1 MKDIIA
7 KLEDIALDVSC
18 LLDENPD
25 NLDYDLLQRK
35 IDGIIYL
42 FEDAEEGESDE

>member
-1 MKDIIA
+1 MKDIMV
-7 KLEDIALDVSC
+7 KLEDIAVDVAC

-35 IDGIIYL
+35 IDDIIYL
-42 FEDAEEGESDE
+42 FEDGEVENDE

>member
-1 MKDIIA
+1 VKDIMV
-7 KLEDIALDVSC
+7 KLEDIALDVAC

-35 IDGIIYL
+35 IDNIINL
-42 FEDAEEGESDE
+42 FEDEEVENDE

>member
-1 MKDIIA
+1 MEDIIA
-7 KLEDIALDVSC
+7 KLEDIALDVAC

>member
-1 MKDIIA
+1 MKDIMV
-7 KLEDIALDVSC
+7 KLEDIALDVAC

-35 IDGIIYL
+35 IDAIIYL
-42 FEDAEEGESDE
+42 FEDEEVENDE

>member
-1 MKDIIA
+1 MKDIMV
-7 KLEDIALDVSC
+7 KLEDIALDVAC

-35 IDGIIYL
+35 IDDIICL
-42 FEDAEEGESDE
+42 FEDEGVENDE

>member
-1 MKDIIA
+1 MKDIMV
-7 KLEDIALDVSC
+7 KLEDIALDVAC

-35 IDGIIYL
+35 IDAIIYL
-42 FEDAEEGESDE
+42 FEDEEVEDDE

>member
-1 MKDIIA
+1 MKDIVA
-7 KLEDIALDVSC
+7 KLKDIALDVAC

>member
-1 MKDIIA
+1 VKDIMV
-7 KLEDIALDVSC
+7 KLEDIALDVAC

-35 IDGIIYL
+35 IDDIIYL
-42 FEDAEEGESDE
+42 FEDEEVENDE

>member
-1 MKDIIA
+1 MKDIMV
-7 KLEDIALDVSC
+7 KLEDIALDVAC

-35 IDGIIYL
+35 IDNIINL
-42 FEDAEEGESDE
+42 FEDEEVENDE

>member
-1 MKDIIA
+1 MKDIMV
-7 KLEDIALDVSC
+7 KLEDIALDVAC

-35 IDGIIYL
+35 IDDIIYL
-42 FEDAEEGESDE
+42 FEDEETGEDDE

>member
-1 MKDIIA
+1 MKDIMA
-7 KLEDIALDVSC
+7 KLEDIALDVAC

-35 IDGIIYL
+35 IDNIINL
-42 FEDAEEGESDE
+42 FEDEEVENDE